1 MSDSSVYTL
10 ILSSITSHYSLPF
23 HSSNF
28 DHFLLNILLI
38 IDINCEFK
46 HTHTYTHTVLGF
58 AMRYMPR
65 TIEEEEMLDGMFKVR
80 TRTYTL
86 SCTYVSRIYCTCW
99 GIFCPVL
106 SCPVLS
112 CPVLSCPILSYLHY
126 PCMSLIHVLFTT
138 SSFFLHLFPSVY
150 FSYSTIPLFSD

>member
-106 SCPVLS
+106 SCPFLS
-112 CPVLSCPILSYLHY
+112 YPILPSLSLHESHSRPIYYLIIL
-126 PCMSLIHVLFTT
+126 PSSLSVCL
-138 SSFFLHLFPSVY
+138 FFLFNH
-150 FSYSTIPLFSD
+150 STVF